1 MPREFEMA
9 TYQFEQD
16 ALSYRAIKY
25 SVACE
30 KATEEWREI
39 FEEHAKE
46 GGSFSNNVG
55 FSMYFSQDWI
65 GTC

>member
-1 MPREFEMA
+1 MA

-55 FSMYFSQDWI
+55 FSMYFSQD
-65 GTC
+65 